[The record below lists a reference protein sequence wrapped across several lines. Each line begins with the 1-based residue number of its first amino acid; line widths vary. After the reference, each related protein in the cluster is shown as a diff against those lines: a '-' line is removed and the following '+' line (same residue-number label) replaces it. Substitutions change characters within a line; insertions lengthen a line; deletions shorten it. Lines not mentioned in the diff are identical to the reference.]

1 MTCGEEL
8 LPKFLPAYI
17 KPEIMDKLSYSWGMA
32 LGQQLR
38 AMGVE
43 KIDFTV
49 FDEAVHSAFE
59 GKETKM
65 TPEEANQTIQTYL
78 QELTEKQTAKI
89 KEVGDKFL
97 AENAKKE
104 NVKVTAS
111 GLQYL
116 VEKEGTGAQPTATDE
131 VTVHYTGKLLDGTVF
146 DSSVSRGEPATFPLN
161 RVIPGWTE
169 GVQLMK
175 EGGKYVFFIPSEL
188 AYGPQ
193 GVPNAIP
200 PHSTLIF
207 EVELIKVIKK

>member
-1 MTCGEEL
+1 MHKNLCQIET
-8 LPKFLPAYI
+8 KTYQ
-17 KPEIMDKLSYSWGMA
+17 KTNKMDKLSYAWGMA

-43 KIDFTV
+43 HLNKED
-49 FDEAVHSAFE
+49 FDEAVHAAFD
-59 GKETKM
+59 GKETKLS
-65 TPEEANQTIQTYL
+65 PEEANQTIQTYL
-78 QELTEKQTAKI
+78 KELTEKKTAEI
-89 KEVGDKFL
+89 KAVGEKFL
-97 AENAKKE
+97 QENLKNE
-104 NVKVTAS
+104 NVKSTAS
-111 GLQYL
+111 GLQYI
-116 VEKEGTGAQPTATDE
+116 VEKEGTGIQPTATNE

-175 EGGKYVFFIPSEL
+175 EGGKYTFFIPSDL

>member
-1 MTCGEEL
+1 
-8 LPKFLPAYI
+8 
-17 KPEIMDKLSYSWGMA
+17 MDKLSYAWGMA

-38 AMGVE
+38 AMGVSNLDNAE
-43 KIDFTV
+43 
-49 FDEAVHSAFE
+49 FDEGVHAAFD
-59 GKETKM
+59 GKETKI
-65 TPEEANQTIQTYL
+65 TPEEANKLIQEYL
-78 QELTEKQTAKI
+78 QELTEKKAAEI
-89 KEVGDKFL
+89 KSVGEKFL
-97 AENAKKE
+97 EENKKNE

-111 GLQYL
+111 GLQY
-116 VEKEGTGAQPTATDE
+116 VVDKEGTGEQPTATDE

-169 GVQLMK
+169 GVRLMK
-175 EGGKYVFFIPSEL
+175 EGAKYTFFIPSDL

-207 EVELIKVIKK
+207 DVELIKVVKK